1 MKDVP
6 AAQPDQPMAETAT
19 KDFAYRFLRDIAQDL
34 SRKELKFPTF
44 IDASLGVRMALG
56 KKDLSNVELARV
68 VSSEPL
74 LCARVVALANSAAL
88 NPSGREV
95 GDVKNAVLMV
105 GQNAVR
111 SLSVTLAMEQISHAK
126 ELEPFKV
133 QARELWEHCL
143 EVAAL
148 AFVIAKRRG
157 LANPDEALFAGL
169 VHDLGHFYLMWRA
182 TQFPELVQQ
191 PDELRAIVHDWH
203 PGIGSALLQ
212 SLDLPESVSRAC
224 DEHELAPSVLPQG
237 SLSELISLSNRCSAS
252 RANVTPP
259 DAMGEDDSG
268 TLDEETTRAILD
280 EASKEVAQLI
290 AALKG

>member
-1 MKDVP
+1 ML
-6 AAQPDQPMAETAT
+6 ETAT
-19 KDFAYRFLRDIAQDL
+19 KDFSYRFLRDIAQDL
-34 SRKELKFPTF
+34 SRKDLKFPTF

-56 KKDLSNVELARV
+56 KKDLSNIELARV

-95 GDVKNAVLMV
+95 SDVKSAVMLV

-111 SLSVTLAMEQISHAK
+111 SLSVTLAMEQIARAK
-126 ELEPFKV
+126 ELEPFKA
-133 QARELWEHCL
+133 QARQLWEHSL

-148 AFVIAKRRG
+148 AFVIAKRRC

-169 VHDLGHFYLMWRA
+169 IHDLGHFYLMWRA
-182 TQFPELVQQ
+182 TQFPELTEQ
-191 PDELRAIVHDWH
+191 PEELRQIVHDWH

-212 SLDLPESVSRAC
+212 SLDLPEGVSRAC
-224 DEHELAPSVLPQG
+224 DEHELPPSALPPG
-237 SLSELISLSNRCSAS
+237 SLSELISLSNRCAES
-252 RANVTPP
+252 RAQQAPP
-259 DAMGEDDSG
+259 EVIPGDEGATDELDA
-268 TLDEETTRAILD
+268 ETTRAILD
-280 EASKEVAQLI
+280 EASKEVDSLI

>member
-1 MKDVP
+1 MPEAV
-6 AAQPDQPMAETAT
+6 T

-44 IDASLGVRMALG
+44 IDASLSVRMALA
-56 KKDLSNVELARV
+56 KKDLSSTELSRV

-95 GDVKNAVLMV
+95 SDVKNAVLMV
-105 GQNAVR
+105 GQTAVR
-111 SLSVTLAMEQISHAK
+111 SLSVSLAMEQIAHAK
-126 ELEPFKV
+126 ELEPFTL

-148 AFVIAKRRG
+148 AFVIGKRRG

-182 TQFPELVQQ
+182 TKFPEITAQ
-191 PDELRAIVHDWH
+191 PGELRSIVHDWH
-203 PGIGSALLQ
+203 PGIGAALLQ
-212 SLDLPESVSRAC
+212 SLDLPETVSRAC
-224 DEHELAPSVLPQG
+224 DEHELSPAALPSG
-237 SLSELISLSNRCSAS
+237 SLSELISLSKRCAAS

-259 DAMGEDDSG
+259 EVIEDDEWSSG

-280 EASKEVAQLI
+280 EAAKEVEALI

>member
-1 MKDVP
+1 MT
-6 AAQPDQPMAETAT
+6 ETAI
-19 KDFAYRFLRDIAQDL
+19 KDFSYRFLRDIAQDL
-34 SRKELKFPTF
+34 SRKDLKFPTF

-56 KKDLSNVELARV
+56 KKDLSNIELARV
-68 VSSEPL
+68 VTSEPL

-95 GDVKNAVLMV
+95 SDVKSAVMLV

-111 SLSVTLAMEQISHAK
+111 SLSVTLAMEQIARAK
-126 ELEPFKV
+126 ELEPFKA

-148 AFVIAKRRG
+148 AFVIGKRRG

-182 TQFPELVQQ
+182 TQFPELTEQ
-191 PDELRAIVHDWH
+191 PEELRAIVHDWH

-212 SLDLPESVSRAC
+212 SLDLPEGVSRAC
-224 DEHELAPSVLPQG
+224 DEHELPPSVLPPG
-237 SLSELISLSNRCSAS
+237 SLSELISLSNRCAES
-252 RANVTPP
+252 RTNRAPP
-259 DAMGEDDSG
+259 EVIPGDEGATDELDA
-268 TLDEETTRAILD
+268 ETTRAILD
-280 EASKEVAQLI
+280 EASKEVESLI
-290 AALKG
+290 NALKG

>member
-1 MKDVP
+1 MS
-6 AAQPDQPMAETAT
+6 ETPT

-56 KKDLSNVELARV
+56 KKDLSNIELARV
-68 VSSEPL
+68 VTSEPL

-95 GDVKNAVLMV
+95 SDVKNAVMIV

-111 SLSVTLAMEQISHAK
+111 SLSVSLAMEQIAHAK
-126 ELEPFKV
+126 ELEPFKL
-133 QARELWEHCL
+133 QARELWEHGL

-148 AFVIAKRRG
+148 AFVIGKRRG

-182 TQFPELVQQ
+182 TQFPELVSQ
-191 PDELRAIVHDWH
+191 PDEVRAILHEWH

-212 SLDLPESVSRAC
+212 SL
-224 DEHELAPSVLPQG
+224 
-237 SLSELISLSNRCSAS
+237 
-252 RANVTPP
+252 
-259 DAMGEDDSG
+259 
-268 TLDEETTRAILD
+268 
-280 EASKEVAQLI
+280 
-290 AALKG
+290 

>member
-1 MKDVP
+1 
-6 AAQPDQPMAETAT
+6 
-19 KDFAYRFLRDIAQDL
+19 
-34 SRKELKFPTF
+34 
-44 IDASLGVRMALG
+44 
-56 KKDLSNVELARV
+56 
-68 VSSEPL
+68 
-74 LCARVVALANSAAL
+74 
-88 NPSGREV
+88 
-95 GDVKNAVLMV
+95 
-105 GQNAVR
+105 
-111 SLSVTLAMEQISHAK
+111 
-126 ELEPFKV
+126 
-133 QARELWEHCL
+133 
-143 EVAAL
+143 
-148 AFVIAKRRG
+148 
-157 LANPDEALFAGL
+157 LFAGL

-203 PGIGSALLQ
+203 PGIGSGLLQ

-259 DAMGEDDSG
+259 DAMSEDDSG

>member
-1 MKDVP
+1 MS
-6 AAQPDQPMAETAT
+6 ETVT

-34 SRKELKFPTF
+34 SRKDLKFPTF

-56 KKDLSNVELARV
+56 KKELSNTELARV
-68 VSSEPL
+68 VTSEPL

-95 GDVKNAVLMV
+95 SDVKNAVMLV

-111 SLSVTLAMEQISHAK
+111 SLSVTLAMDQIARAK

-148 AFVIAKRRG
+148 AFVIGKRRG

-182 TQFPELVQQ
+182 TQFPELVEQ
-191 PDELRAIVHDWH
+191 PQELRSIVHDWH

-224 DEHELAPSVLPQG
+224 DEHELQPSILPPG
-237 SLSELISLSNRCSAS
+237 SLSELISLSNRCAAS
-252 RANVTPP
+252 RAKVTPS
-259 DAMGEDDSG
+259 DVIADDNGSSD
-268 TLDEETTRAILD
+268 TLDEATTRAILD
-280 EASKEVAQLI
+280 EASKEVEALF
-290 AALKG
+290 AVLKG